1 MIELN
6 FTVFIQFLNF
16 LVLLLLLNRF
26 LYRPILRRMD
36 ERREKIGGNLESA
49 AADREAAQ
57 KRLGQYEVAI
67 AKVKREGVDALFE
80 AQRKAGEEARRM
92 VEGQREETGLLVEK
106 TRKQIEEQGTLANE
120 GLAKEARGLAA
131 LITRQVAG
139 RTIDV

>member
-1 MIELN
+1 
-6 FTVFIQFLNF
+6 
-16 LVLLLLLNRF
+16 
-26 LYRPILRRMD
+26 MD